1 MGKLGVVL
9 GLSLLAAC
17 APADTWSSRVED
29 PGLPP
34 FLPEHLLRK
43 PADFRLYDAPVRKEF
58 FLYFYADEEVQEDI
72 VAVIDYAAPEGQR
85 RPRFATREEHAYALD
100 IFQADW
106 RSRGDEAK
114 LKYFNE
120 RHAIDTRRKES
131 LIDQKI
137 DFKKREIQHL
147 ADKAYDIESD
157 LASRKDTNTF
167 GPGNEKL
174 TLSKEGALAP
184 APALEAELA
193 RTRRKLAVAETQLFV
208 LEYRRSLRDLAD
220 ARGSG
225 DYVEGRVGVA
235 DLLPDDS
242 KNEEFINQVVRKV
255 SPAAWQRPEAR
266 IGISRGDLVV
276 IQTRDVIVQVR
287 DYVNQL
293 RHEARAKLQSSSK

>member
-1 MGKLGVVL
+1 MRFPTVVL
-9 GLSLLAAC
+9 GLSLLCAC
-17 APADTWSSRVED
+17 APANTWSSRVED

-58 FLYFYADEEVQEDI
+58 FLYFYADEEIQEDI

-106 RSRGDEAK
+106 RSRNDEAK

-120 RHAIDTRRKES
+120 RHAIDNLRKEG

-147 ADKAYDIESD
+147 EEKAYDIESD
-157 LASRKDTNTF
+157 LGSRKDTGAF
-167 GPGNEKL
+167 AEGDEKL
-174 TLSKEGALAP
+174 RLAP
-184 APALEAELA
+184 ATALEAELA
-193 RTRRKLAVAETQLFV
+193 RTRRKLGIAYAQLYV
-208 LEYRRSLRDLAD
+208 LEYRRSVRDLAD

-225 DYVEGRVGVA
+225 DFVEGRVGIA
-235 DLLPDDS
+235 DLLPDPAKS
-242 KNEEFINQVVRKV
+242 EEFIRDVVRKV
-255 SPAAWQRPEAR
+255 SPAAWERPEAR

-276 IQTRDVIVQVR
+276 VQTRDVIVQVR
-287 DYVNQL
+287 DYVIKL
-293 RHEARAKLQSSSK
+293 RNDARAKLRSSAK